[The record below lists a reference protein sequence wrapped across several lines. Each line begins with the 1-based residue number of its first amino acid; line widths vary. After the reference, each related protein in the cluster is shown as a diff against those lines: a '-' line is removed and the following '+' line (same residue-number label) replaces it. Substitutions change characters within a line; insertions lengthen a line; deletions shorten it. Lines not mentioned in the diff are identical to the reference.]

1 MLLIT
6 TLALAAK
13 LPEVAVIGVHVE
25 GLDVEGGEAASQSIG
40 EAIGRT
46 GAMTFIEPQHASAK
60 LKGREDLVLR
70 DMALGDALDQ
80 LEEGRVLYGR
90 AEPDAA
96 IPLLEAAIEDLEE
109 GIEATGQT
117 SELLD
122 AYLLLALAQTA
133 MGEAEAAHSAY
144 RSVVVLDPSLELDP
158 ISYPPDIIESYTA
171 VRDEVFAVGTATLR
185 VTSKTDDVE
194 VFVDGRGVGTVPV
207 AVEQLPVGTHHVY
220 ASGEGGLRAYVSVEV
235 AAGDN
240 ETLQVEMGDRMLVP
254 QADSPTER
262 RAQTQGLYAAL
273 GTYSQTPLVL
283 LAGESSDEQVSL
295 CIYSSRSGN
304 FSQALTAPAGSDP
317 VQSIVDLVPA
327 LGSYVTETGDIR
339 PDRVAVSVPALDLA
353 DNAVLTQVLLDPNEA
368 VQVQYIE
375 SGPKWYVWAAMGGV
389 AAAGAGVGV
398 WALFLQ
404 DEPTTETPDQGTIT
418 VVLPD

>member
-1 MLLIT
+1 
-6 TLALAAK
+6 
-13 LPEVAVIGVHVE
+13 
-25 GLDVEGGEAASQSIG
+25 
-40 EAIGRT
+40 
-46 GAMTFIEPQHASAK
+46 
-60 LKGREDLVLR
+60 
-70 DMALGDALDQ
+70 
-80 LEEGRVLYGR
+80 
-90 AEPDAA
+90 
-96 IPLLEAAIEDLEE
+96 
-109 GIEATGQT
+109 
-117 SELLD
+117 
-122 AYLLLALAQTA
+122 

-220 ASGEGGLRAYVSVEV
+220 ASGESGLRAYVSVEV

-353 DNAVLTQVLLDPNEA
+353 DNAVLTQVLLDPNEE

-375 SGPKWYVWAAMGGV
+375 SGPKWYVWAAMGGHPMLSLPREHEV
-389 AAAGAGVGV
+389 LVYVCVGRCQLWGGVELLESVLDLKRERASAGKVDFDLAPHGCLNRCAQAPMAIAHVEDGYVGMERAGVDDV
-398 WALFLQ
+398 RALLEEI
-404 DEPTTETPDQGTIT
+404 DTLAG
-418 VVLPD
+418 